1 MLFFFIF
8 QIFSRFSGQYSSS
21 FLKKFLQIFRYFQVF
36 LKDGPRFFWGGG
48 NAKITQIS
56 KSNFSGLRGR
66 MEVGVG
72 AFERYGVLGCAWG
85 TWSVFQALAHIRHAF
100 ENFWSK
106 MAKILAQWTRV
117 CLVGATPFRSGP
129 TPKMCQ
135 AANYLANAPYYALIR
150 PLDRIL

>member
-1 MLFFFIF
+1 MAPVI
-8 QIFSRFSGQYSSS
+8 S
-21 FLKKFLQIFRYFQVF
+21 
-36 LKDGPRFFWGGG
+36 GGG

-72 AFERYGVLGCAWG
+72 AFERYGVLGC

-106 MAKILAQWTRV
+106 MAFFGQV
-117 CLVGATPFRSGP
+117 VYSVPFGCNTLSGRPRPKNVFAKVSTLERTNFRPP
-129 TPKMCQ
+129 TTSR
-135 AANYLANAPYYALIR
+135 ADFTYI
-150 PLDRIL
+150 

>member
-1 MLFFFIF
+1 MPPFC
-8 QIFSRFSGQYSSS
+8 
-21 FLKKFLQIFRYFQVF
+21 
-36 LKDGPRFFWGGG
+36 PGGG
-48 NAKITQIS
+48 KDRKPKPS
-56 KSNFSGLRGR
+56 KFNISGLRDR

-72 AFERYGVLGCAWG
+72 ALDRYGSVGCAWG
-85 TWSVFQALAHIRHAF
+85 VWSVNKRLHTPGTAL

-106 MAKILAQWTRV
+106 MAKKRTQWTGV